1 MGMSVMRVVCAG
13 FLMCF
18 GSIAA
23 AQSADPD
30 VRLGARVGP
39 GELRINANE
48 MIGDERVDSLQT
60 EDMIGLGGTFE
71 YRPFMGLVLEAGLLT
86 AGSTDWFDSE
96 EYQFTEYFGSI
107 GYEFQFGNGFSVIP
121 RVGRGRWKLEADDN
135 WFFEEEGNPASFR
148 GYQNYW
154 EITGTK
160 RLNERMS
167 LGISHKENHH
177 DFGRVRSTV
186 FMAMFDL

>member
-1 MGMSVMRVVCAG
+1 MMGMRVISAAL
-13 FLMCF
+13 LMCL

-23 AQSADPD
+23 AQSDDPD
-30 VRLGARVGP
+30 IRLGARIGP

-48 MIGDERVDSLQT
+48 MIGDERVDSLQA
-60 EDMIGLGGTFE
+60 EDMIGIGGTFE
-71 YRPFMGLVLEAGLLT
+71 YRPFRGLVLEAGLLT

-96 EYQFTEYFGSI
+96 EYQFTEYFGSV

-121 RVGRGRWKLEADDN
+121 RVGRARWKLEADDN
-135 WFFEEEGNPASFR
+135 WFFEEEEVNPATLR

-154 EITGTK
+154 EITGMK
-160 RLNERMS
+160 RLNERIS

>member
-1 MGMSVMRVVCAG
+1 MSMRLLLLGSLICCSSLAG
-13 FLMCF
+13 
-18 GSIAA
+18 
-23 AQSADPD
+23 AQTTDPD
-30 VRLGARVGP
+30 IRLGARVGP
-39 GELRINANE
+39 GEIRINE
-48 MIGDERVDSLQT
+48 GEFIGESRVDELQS
-60 EDMIGLGGTFE
+60 EDMIGIGGTIE
-71 YRPFMGLVLEAGLLT
+71 YRPFMGLVLEAGLTT

-107 GYEFQFGNGFSVIP
+107 GYEFEFGNGFSVIP
-121 RVGRGRWKLEADDN
+121 RVGRARWKLEADDN
-135 WFFEEEGNPASFR
+135 WFFEEDIDLETVR

-154 EITGTK
+154 EITGMK
-160 RLNERMS
+160 RLNERVS